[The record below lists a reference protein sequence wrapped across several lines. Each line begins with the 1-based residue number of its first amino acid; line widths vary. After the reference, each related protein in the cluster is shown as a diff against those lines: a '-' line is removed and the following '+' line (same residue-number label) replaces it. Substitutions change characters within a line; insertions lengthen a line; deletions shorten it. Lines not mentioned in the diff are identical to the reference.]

1 MYPTVVLVV
10 RLVLVLAVALVSA
23 GADTY
28 DCIHWGYFQHTL
40 AEHLALLLVVI
51 HEDYFSRVDT
61 TVSLLG
67 GEAFCIIIGSVFL
80 TWMPLNIKITY
91 FDLVCYP
98 KESHFHTS

>member
-1 MYPTVVLVV
+1 MLCPSGIYPTVVPVV

-28 DCIHWGYFQHTL
+28 ECIHWGYFQHTL

-51 HEDYFSRVDT
+51 HEDHFSRVDT

-67 GEAFCIIIGSVFL
+67 GVYHRSVLYNDRLGFL
-80 TWMPLNIKITY
+80 DRDAIEHQN
-91 FDLVCYP
+91 YP
-98 KESHFHTS
+98 F